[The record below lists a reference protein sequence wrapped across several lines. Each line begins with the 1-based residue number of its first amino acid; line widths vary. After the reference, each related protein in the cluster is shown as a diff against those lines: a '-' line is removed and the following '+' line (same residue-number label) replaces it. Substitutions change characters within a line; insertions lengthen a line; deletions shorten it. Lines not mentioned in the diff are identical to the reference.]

1 MLRSEFTKNKT
12 KQETLYEDKL
22 NGVIRENFFKEQMR
36 KIDDRQQ
43 EIEGRIEELEED
55 EKSYDEKIEQV
66 FGAIDNVDNFKDKFI
81 EAESPEVRKQMV
93 KMMVNKIFIQGGE
106 KIPNTKKKFP
116 WELYIEWND
125 QFNELYEIG
134 LFEMAEEART
144 KYGLSKKAFINSK
157 NRL

>member
-125 QFNELYEIG
+125 GFNELYEMG

-144 KYGLSKKAFINSK
+144 KYGLPKKTFINSK
-157 NRL
+157 NSL

>member
-12 KQETLYEDKL
+12 KQETLYEDKF
-22 NGVIRENFFKEQMR
+22 NNVIREGFFKEQMK
-36 KIDDRQQ
+36 KIDNRQDD
-43 EIEGRIEELEED
+43 IEGRIEELEED
-55 EKSYDEKIEQV
+55 EKSYDEKIEQA
-66 FGAIDNVDNFKDKFI
+66 FKAINDVDNFKDKFI
-81 EAESPEVRKQMV
+81 AAESPEVRRQMV

-125 QFNELYEIG
+125 GFNELYEIG

-144 KYGLSKKAFINSK
+144 KYGLPKKAFINSK
-157 NRL
+157 NSL